1 MGVGKKREMLK
12 VQNVGEENEQT
23 EFKKSTGE
31 LKEGVISIVSI
42 LNLHESGV
50 LYFGEK
56 MTT

>member
-1 MGVGKKREMLK
+1 M
-12 VQNVGEENEQT
+12 QNIGEENEQT

-42 LNLHESGV
+42 LNLHESGE

-56 MTT
+56 MAT